1 MLFKEITGQQEL
13 KKRLIQSVNGNR
25 ISHAQ
30 LFLGPEG
37 CGKLALAIA
46 YMQYVNC
53 KARTNED
60 SCGTCPSCI
69 KYNKIIHPDL
79 HFVFPV
85 NTSKENTKDVNS
97 DTYLAKWRAS
107 IIEDPYLSLNGWYET
122 MGIENKQGVINVND
136 SAEIVKKLSLKSY
149 EAEYKVMIIWMAEK
163 MNIAAANKLLKIIE
177 EPPDRTIFILIS
189 EQYEQLVP
197 TITSR
202 TQLIKIKKIK
212 DADLIE
218 RLVKK
223 YEIPREKAEQ
233 IAFLA
238 DGNIVT
244 AKKLLQEG
252 AEEDFFTSFFIQWM
266 RISFGVNVP
275 EVMEW
280 VNTIASVGRE
290 KQKNFINYALQMTR
304 ECMLMNYASGNNLN
318 KANGSEAVFLQ
329 KFSPFIHGG
338 NCLQITEE
346 LTKAA
351 QHIERNANPR
361 ILFLDLSLRMMKLL
375 KLKA

>member
-13 KKRLIQSVNGNR
+13 KKRLIQSVKGNR

-53 KARTNED
+53 NNRTEED
-60 SCGTCPSCI
+60 SCGICPSCI
-69 KYNKIIHPDL
+69 KYNKLIHPDL

-85 NTSKENTKDVNS
+85 NTSKENTGIVKS
-97 DTYLAKWRAS
+97 DTYLSKWRS
-107 IIEDPYLSLNGWYET
+107 SLIEDPYLSLNGWYET

-149 EAEYKVMIIWMAEK
+149 EADYKVMIIWMAEK
-163 MNIAAANKLLKIIE
+163 MNIAAANKLLKILE
-177 EPPDRTIFILIS
+177 EPPDKTIFILIA
-189 EQYEQLVP
+189 EQHELLPP

-202 TQLIKIKKIK
+202 TQLIKVKKIK
-212 DADLIE
+212 DSDLIE
-218 RLVKK
+218 RLLQKH
-223 YEIPREKAEQ
+223 ELTQEKAAQ
-233 IAFLA
+233 VAFLA
-238 DGNIVT
+238 DGNSVM
-244 AKKLLQEG
+244 AKKLMQENG
-252 AEEDFFTSFFIQWM
+252 NEDFFTSFFIQWM

-275 EVMEW
+275 EAMEW
-280 VNTIASVGRE
+280 VNSIATVGRE
-290 KQKNFINYALQMTR
+290 KQKDFISYSLQMTR
-304 ECMLMNYASGNNLN
+304 ECMLSNYAPGNNLN
-318 KANGSEAVFLQ
+318 KANGSEAAFLQ

-351 QHIERNANPR
+351 MHIERNANPR